1 MDDEEVADDW
11 EELSDPAA
19 AAGAAGGG
27 GSGGGGSDDKP
38 AAAVE
43 GLGVE
48 GISLEDAGEE
58 EGKGEEEEEAVEVVS
73 ERLYAAFLNGLK
85 KGLKDAQLPML
96 VSTFYSSVL
105 LPSRPP
111 GTSIDVKKTSYRKI
125 SNFLQEM
132 ERRGLVTLEVR
143 VSNAKVVLLERVRE
157 ERVDFW
163 RGEKGWSHQG

>member
-1 MDDEEVADDW
+1 
-11 EELSDPAA
+11 
-19 AAGAAGGG
+19 
-27 GSGGGGSDDKP
+27 
-38 AAAVE
+38 
-43 GLGVE
+43 
-48 GISLEDAGEE
+48 
-58 EGKGEEEEEAVEVVS
+58 EEEEEAVEVVS

-132 ERRGLVTLEVR
+132 EGRGLVTLE
-143 VSNAKVVLLERVRE
+143 
-157 ERVDFW
+157 
-163 RGEKGWSHQG
+163 

>member
-1 MDDEEVADDW
+1 EEQ
-11 EELSDPAA
+11 
-19 AAGAAGGG
+19 
-27 GSGGGGSDDKP
+27 
-38 AAAVE
+38 
-43 GLGVE
+43 
-48 GISLEDAGEE
+48 
-58 EGKGEEEEEAVEVVS
+58 EEEAVEVVS

-132 ERRGLVTLEVR
+132 EGRGLVTLEVT
-143 VSNAKVVLLERVRE
+143 
-157 ERVDFW
+157 
-163 RGEKGWSHQG
+163 KGVQSLVGVNRAHPDLRAFKATTVTAAAQAAADA

>member
-11 EELSDPAA
+11 EDLSEPAA
-19 AAGAAGGG
+19 AAGAAAGG
-27 GSGGGGSDDKP
+27 GSGGGGGGEKP
-38 AAAVE
+38 AATGE

-48 GISLEDAGEE
+48 GISIEDMGE
-58 EGKGEEEEEAVEVVS
+58 EEEEEAVEVVS

-132 ERRGLVTLEVR
+132 EGRGLVTLEVR
-143 VSNAKVVLLERVRE
+143 RFKSK
-157 ERVDFW
+157 
-163 RGEKGWSHQG
+163 RGFTRKIPT